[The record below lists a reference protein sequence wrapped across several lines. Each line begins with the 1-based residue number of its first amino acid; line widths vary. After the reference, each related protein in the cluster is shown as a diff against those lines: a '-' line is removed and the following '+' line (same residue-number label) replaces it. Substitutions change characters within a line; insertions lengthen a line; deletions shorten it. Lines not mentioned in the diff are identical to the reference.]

1 MLCWIDFGVLPT
13 GQSHKINSIFLTDQI
28 INHFEQY
35 YNHIVK
41 PLSFCQRPPQKR
53 FSKKGKKFENFTKHF
68 WYFPSLFFI
77 KKLNGKWILISPLV
91 VLSSIQ
97 QNIIRKKN
105 KTWKSAVLHTNA
117 GAATPSNPSLEPT
130 EHTLKNIQVY
140 NRVQR
145 YDVFLENYNG
155 SEVYWCEM

>member
-1 MLCWIDFGVLPT
+1 MVLCGIDFGIHSKWVKSQLT
-13 GQSHKINSIFLTDQI
+13 LLFLTDQI
-28 INHFEQY
+28 IKRFKQY

-41 PLSFCQRPPQKR
+41 PLSFCQRPPQKS

-68 WYFPSLFFI
+68 WYFPNLFFI
-77 KKLNGKWILISPLV
+77 KKLNGKLILISPLV
-91 VLSSIQ
+91 VLSSNQ
-97 QNIIRKKN
+97 QNIICKEN

-130 EHTLKNIQVY
+130 EHTFKNIQIY

-145 YDVFLENYNG
+145 
-155 SEVYWCEM
+155 